1 MSMNQLKQTYQNIKS
16 LKIQGATALTKAVI
30 LSLKDY
36 GVGDKSNNIK
46 SWQKNLS
53 RTADYLLSARPTE
66 PMARN
71 AINFIFSKIQLEQP
85 DNINQAK
92 KSLKK
97 YVDEF
102 LILMAL
108 AAEKII
114 PFGCS
119 IIKNNETVLTHC
131 HSWLVEKILISAH
144 QPGKNF
150 RVFNTETRPL
160 YQGRVTSKKLIE
172 AGIETTMVT
181 DSSAGFLISKY
192 SGKDIMIDKVIIG
205 ADALLAN
212 GSVINKVGSY
222 AIAASA
228 FIEQVP
234 VYVAAPLLKFYQKS
248 WIKIEQ
254 RPPKEIWPSAPKK
267 LKIINFAF
275 DEIPAEW
282 ITGIIC
288 EEGILAPSQLVKTVK
303 KPYPWIMK

>member
-1 MSMNQLKQTYQNIKS
+1 MDNLKQTYKDIKS
-16 LKIQGATALTKAVI
+16 LKIQGATALTKALVS
-30 LSLKDY
+30 SLTDY

-46 SWQKNLS
+46 IWQKNLS
-53 RTADYLLSARPTE
+53 RAADYLLSARPTE

-71 AINFIFSKIQLEQP
+71 AINSIFSKIQSEKL

-92 KSLKK
+92 KYLKK
-97 YVDEF
+97 CADEF
-102 LILMAL
+102 LVLMAL

-114 PFGCS
+114 PFGQS
-119 IIKNNETVLTHC
+119 VIKNNENILTHC
-131 HSWLVEKILISAH
+131 HSWLVEKILISTKKS
-144 QPGKNF
+144 GKKF
-150 RVFNTETRPL
+150 QVFNTETRPL
-160 YQGRVTSKKLIE
+160 YQGRITSKKLIG
-172 AGIETTMVT
+172 ASIETTMIS

-192 SGKDIMIDKVIIG
+192 SGKDIIIDKVIIG

-228 FIEQVP
+228 FLEQVP

-254 RPPKEIWPSAPKK
+254 RPPNEIWPNAPKK

-288 EEGILAPSQLVKTVK
+288 EDGIIAPPQLVKTVK
-303 KPYPWIMK
+303 KLYPWIMQ